1 MRSMLQ
7 LNEGWFFLKEHPEN
21 LRSVPIDAKSVCLPH
36 TWNGIDG
43 QDGGNDY
50 FRGTC
55 CYAKKIQRSELS
67 AGQRYF
73 LEINGANSSADVY
86 LNGVHLAH
94 HDGGYSAWRV
104 DLTEA
109 LQNENLLVIMV
120 DNAPNETVYPQHA
133 DFSFYGGLYRS
144 VNIIAVPET
153 HFELLQYG
161 HPGIHVTPAIEGQ
174 NAKVHIDAPAVNL
187 QPGDQ
192 IRYRIVDDEGDVVA
206 EQIGC
211 SVFWIENVHL
221 WDGKKD
227 PYLYTA
233 EAAILR
239 GDTELDTVTT
249 QFGCR
254 SFVLDPERGFI
265 LNGREYPLHG
275 VCRHQDRWQIGN
287 ALLPEHHREDMDLI
301 CELGAN
307 TIRLAHYQHDQYF
320 YDLCDE
326 RGMIVWA
333 EIPYISRHMST
344 GNENTVQQMQELIIQ
359 CYNHPSIVVWGLSNE
374 ITMAFSVVA
383 IFGCI
388 LGLIVKNNF
397 WPVVGANFIYN
408 MGTLPTV
415 YILGALIDAAKD
427 EVEYKHGFR
436 PEGMVS
442 VAVIWCVLNLF
453 TGMFAGVYETGL
465 NMSGYQSALGAAQPE
480 SVANWLY
487 FIRYVIPIAEYALI
501 IVILY
506 FMNLEEKLP
515 GMQRAIRQR
524 HKEAAEARGEVWVS
538 PEELAEQEKAENA
551 RLAEEARIADLKE
564 KCRKKGLDFDTEN
577 KKYLSK
583 KMAKRK

>member
-7 LNEGWFFLKEHPEN
+7 LNEGWVFLKEHPEN

-55 CYAKKIQRSELS
+55 CYAKKIQRSELP

-73 LEINGANSSADVY
+73 LEINGANSSADIY

-187 QPGDQ
+187 QPRDQ

-211 SVFWIENVHL
+211 GVFWIENVHL

-227 PYLYTA
+227 PYLYTDTA

-254 SFVLDPERGFI
+254 SFVFDPERGFI

-287 ALLPEHHREDMDLI
+287 ALLPEHHREDMDFDL
-301 CELGAN
+301 
-307 TIRLAHYQHDQYF
+307 RVRRQYHSP
-320 YDLCDE
+320 C
-326 RGMIVWA
+326 
-333 EIPYISRHMST
+333 P
-344 GNENTVQQMQELIIQ
+344 
-359 CYNHPSIVVWGLSNE
+359 LS
-374 ITMAFSVVA
+374 A
-383 IFGCI
+383 
-388 LGLIVKNNF
+388 
-397 WPVVGANFIYN
+397 
-408 MGTLPTV
+408 
-415 YILGALIDAAKD
+415 
-427 EVEYKHGFR
+427 
-436 PEGMVS
+436 
-442 VAVIWCVLNLF
+442 
-453 TGMFAGVYETGL
+453 
-465 NMSGYQSALGAAQPE
+465 
-480 SVANWLY
+480 
-487 FIRYVIPIAEYALI
+487 
-501 IVILY
+501 
-506 FMNLEEKLP
+506 
-515 GMQRAIRQR
+515 
-524 HKEAAEARGEVWVS
+524 
-538 PEELAEQEKAENA
+538 
-551 RLAEEARIADLKE
+551 
-564 KCRKKGLDFDTEN
+564 
-577 KKYLSK
+577 
-583 KMAKRK
+583 